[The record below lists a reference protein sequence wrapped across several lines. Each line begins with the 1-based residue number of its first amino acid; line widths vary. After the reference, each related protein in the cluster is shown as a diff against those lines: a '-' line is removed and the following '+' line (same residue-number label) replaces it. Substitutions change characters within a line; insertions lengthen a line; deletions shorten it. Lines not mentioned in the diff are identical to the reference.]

1 MFRNNLAKLMIDR
14 GISAT
19 QLFNDT
25 GIARLYH
32 FKNFK

>member
-1 MFRNNLAKLMIDR
+1 MLRNNLAKLMIDR

-25 GIARLYH
+25 GIAR
-32 FKNFK
+32 

>member
-1 MFRNNLAKLMIDR
+1 MLRNNLAKLMIDR

-25 GIARLYH
+25 GKHALP
-32 FKNFK
+32 FQNFK